1 MPLKPWNGSAFLT
14 AKTLSVW
21 NGSAWVSA
29 KSAKV
34 WNGSSWVNFLSSV
47 NITDQGGAASGSG
60 FDSASAQSG
69 YRLKTN
75 GSAEIFEY
83 YGGDGGLTYIDTPIS
98 GQWFVDGNASDF
110 SVRGTQLS
118 YNASASSSIEGNFG
132 TWQALTTER
141 AWSIFD
147 SATGASIYRAADAS
161 ILIEIAY
168 TADTSTVID
177 SATISFSTLIQTA

>member
-14 AKTLSVW
+14 AKTLRVW

-47 NITDQGGAASGSG
+47 NITDQTASASGSG
-60 FDSASAQSG
+60 LDSAFSTAG

-75 GSAEIFEY
+75 GSAETFEY
-83 YGGDGGLTYIDTPIS
+83 FGGDGGSTNNDLPIS
-98 GQWFVDGNASDF
+98 GEWFVDGNASDF
-110 SVRGTQLS
+110 SVRATQLS
-118 YNASASSSIEGNFG
+118 YNASASSSIEGTFS
-132 TWQALTTER
+132 TWLALTTER
-141 AWSIFD
+141 AWSIVD
-147 SATGASIYRAADAS
+147 SISGGGISRIADAS

-177 SATISFSTLIQTA
+177 SATISLVTTTQTA